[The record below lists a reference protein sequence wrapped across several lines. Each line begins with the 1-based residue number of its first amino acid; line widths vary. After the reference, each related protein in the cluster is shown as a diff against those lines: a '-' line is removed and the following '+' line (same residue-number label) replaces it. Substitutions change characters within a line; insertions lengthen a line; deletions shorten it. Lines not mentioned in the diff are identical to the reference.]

1 MIEVDPRGYI
11 DDPNATT
18 YNLLGQQIGFASD
31 SPAIA
36 IIYYAQWS
44 SFWLDRIV
52 TDLIV
57 YHFMI
62 YFTTLFAKTQQ
73 LFFPGIAKTIWDGDQ
88 ICIY

>member
-1 MIEVDPRGYI
+1 MIEVGSRGYI

-18 YNLLGQQIGFASD
+18 YNLLGSRYGANA
-31 SPAIA
+31 PTAIA

-57 YHFMI
+57 YQFMI

-73 LFFPGIAKTIWDGDQ
+73 LFFPGIAFMDWDGDL

>member
-1 MIEVDPRGYI
+1 MIEVDSRGYI

-18 YNLLGQQIGFASD
+18 YNLLGQQIGIKD

-73 LFFPGIAKTIWDGDQ
+73 LFFPGIAKIIWDGDG